1 PSKAAAPHPNIILIL
16 TDDQDL
22 GSLEH
27 MPRTRNLLGRQG
39 MTFIQHVVPLSLCC
53 PSRAS
58 ILTGLYPHNHKVYT
72 NFPPDGGYER
82 FDELG
87 HEEKTL
93 ATALQAA
100 GYRTALIGKYLNG
113 YAGDEHPTYVP
124 PGWDEWASP
133 VQGSPYSA
141 YRYTLN
147 EKSTLVKYG
156 SGPEAY
162 MTDVLAGKATAFVR
176 SAAEKGQ
183 PFFLYFATYAPHKPS
198 TPARRHAGL
207 FPDLKAP
214 RTPSFNEGDTRDK
227 PARLRR
233 LQPLDAHQIA
243 TIDALYRKQMQ
254 SLQAVD
260 EAAAALVKALQETGQ
275 LANTFIVFT
284 SDNGFH
290 MGQHRLQ
297 PGKYTPY
304 ETDVHVPLLVRG

>member
-1 PSKAAAPHPNIILIL
+1 MANRCFYAVVRYDSPMAFIRRLPSVIALLLLCALIGGAAHRTASATAPPPNIVLIL

-22 GSLEH
+22 TLGSLDF
-27 MPRTRNLLGRQG
+27 MPRTRELIAGQG
-39 MTFIQHVVPLSLCC
+39 MTFSRHFVPLSLCC

-100 GYRTALIGKYLNG
+100 GYHTALIGKYLNG
-113 YAGDEHPTYVP
+113 YPGDEHPTYVP

-183 PFFLYFATYAPHKPS
+183 PFFLYF
-198 TPARRHAGL
+198 
-207 FPDLKAP
+207 
-214 RTPSFNEGDTRDK
+214 
-227 PARLRR
+227 
-233 LQPLDAHQIA
+233 
-243 TIDALYRKQMQ
+243 
-254 SLQAVD
+254 
-260 EAAAALVKALQETGQ
+260 
-275 LANTFIVFT
+275 
-284 SDNGFH
+284 
-290 MGQHRLQ
+290 
-297 PGKYTPY
+297 
-304 ETDVHVPLLVRG
+304 